1 MLDSVTQNTCDTLGT
16 TMSHETFYRKYR
28 SQTFDQIVGQDHI
41 KQTLK
46 NAIENDRLTHAYIFS
61 GPRGTGKTSTARI
74 LAKSL
79 NCREGK
85 GVQPCL
91 KCDLCL
97 GISNGTSVDVIEID
111 AASNTGVDNIR
122 ELNEKINFMPV
133 ECLYKMYIIDE
144 VHMLSTGA
152 FNALLKTL
160 EEPPQNTI
168 FILATTEPHKIPVT
182 IHSRCQQLHFRNLTL
197 DEITTQLRMI
207 TTEESITADDKSIH
221 AIARNAGGCMRDALS
236 LLNQVYSFKGE
247 SFTYEDVLF
256 ILGSTEDKHLITFLK
271 TVFSG
276 DEPKIIESLQTFIND
291 GANVMQLVADLLV
304 LLQRMLLIK
313 NGLQDEIDVDEG
325 TLNDLKA
332 SVSSVSNDAIK
343 LLLDA
348 MAKTE
353 LEMRWFS
360 RPELLLQIRCL
371 TALSTPQVAVQPAQ
385 QAAPQPTAQPVQAAA
400 PTPPPVPKPPLVPA
414 AQPRVDIPDEPVI
427 QKPQVRHAPIQKSE
441 QIEDEAPAKPA
452 QASAPATNTSLQGLW
467 EKALDGVKKEKSAL
481 FGVLKGS
488 RVQGKEGGQLTII
501 LKQDFKFFREKVL
514 ESENAMIIN
523 THATQAFGESL
534 HVVLPGQKRPEA
546 QSVSAGTGSK
556 SEGSSAPASP
566 IQKEPT
572 VSLDQRINDVVSM
585 FEGSIV

>member
-1 MLDSVTQNTCDTLGT
+1 
-16 TMSHETFYRKYR
+16 MSHETFYRKYR

-85 GVQPCL
+85 GVEPCL

-197 DEITTQLRMI
+197 DEITSQLTMI
-207 TTEESITADDKSIH
+207 TEKESITADDKSIQ

-271 TVFSG
+271 TVFEG
-276 DEPKIIESLQTFIND
+276 DEAQIIQSLQTFIND

-313 NGLQDEIDVDEG
+313 NGLQDEIHVDEG
-325 TLNDLKA
+325 TLNDLKE
-332 SVSSVSNDAIK
+332 VVGNVSNDAIK

-371 TALSTPQVAVQPAQ
+371 TALSAPQVVVPTQATQARS
-385 QAAPQPTAQPVQAAA
+385 AAPAAQPQAS
-400 PTPPPVPKPPLVPA
+400 PVPKPPVTPPPA
-414 AQPRVDIPDEPVI
+414 PAKVVLPEEPVI
-427 QKPQVRHAPIQKSE
+427 SKPQVRHAPIQKSE
-441 QIEDEAPAKPA
+441 QVEEDDSVPVQKAAAPAA
-452 QASAPATNTSLQGLW
+452 GTSPQSLW
-467 EKALDGVKKEKSAL
+467 ERALECVRKEKSAL
-481 FGVLKGS
+481 YGVLKGS
-488 RVQGKEGGQLTII
+488 RVQNKEGGQLTII

-514 ESENAMIIN
+514 EPENATIIN
-523 THATQAFGESL
+523 AHATQAFAETL
-534 HVVLPGQKRPEA
+534 QVVLPGQKRPEA
-546 QSVSAGTGSK
+546 QPVSMAASDASGSNVATPTP
-556 SEGSSAPASP
+556 APVQQQA
-566 IQKEPT
+566 T
-572 VSLDQRINDVVSM
+572 VSVDQRINDVVSM

>member
-1 MLDSVTQNTCDTLGT
+1 MFDSVTQNTYDTLGT

-46 NAIENDRLTHAYIFS
+46 NAIEHDRLTHAYIFS

-85 GVQPCL
+85 SVQPCL

-97 GISNGTSVDVIEID
+97 GISKGTSVDVIEID

-160 EEPPQNTI
+160 EEPPQNTL

-207 TTEESITADDKSIH
+207 TTTESISADDKSIH

-256 ILGSTEDKHLITFLK
+256 ILGSTEDKHLIAFLK

-276 DEPKIIESLQTFIND
+276 DEPAIISSLLTFVND

-325 TLNDLKA
+325 TLNDLKEVVA
-332 SVSSVSNDAIK
+332 SVSNTAIK
-343 LLLDA
+343 QLLDA

-371 TALSTPQVAVQPAQ
+371 TALSVT
-385 QAAPQPTAQPVQAAA
+385 QAPVPAAA
-400 PTPPPVPKPPLVPA
+400 PHAQVQQAPAPSPTPKPPVVAPEP
-414 AQPRVDIPDEPVI
+414 PRIHLPDDQPVI
-427 QKPQVRHAPIQKSE
+427 QKPQVRHTPLQKSE
-441 QIEDEAPAKPA
+441 TFQDDAPKPIQQTAAPA
-452 QASAPATNTSLQGLW
+452 STSPQSLW
-467 EKALDGVKKEKSAL
+467 ERALEGVRKEKSAL
-481 FGVLKGS
+481 YGVLKGS

-514 ESENAMIIN
+514 QPENATIIN
-523 THATQAFGESL
+523 AHVSQVFGESL
-534 HVVLPGQKRPEA
+534 HVALPGQKRPEA
-546 QSVSAGTGSK
+546 QQVSTA
-556 SEGSSAPASP
+556 APAAP
-566 IQKEPT
+566 VKTEPT
-572 VSLDQRINDVVSM
+572 VSVDQRINDVVSM